1 VILRETGREKARQTE
16 EGVIVVVVV
25 VVVEDICPRHARP
38 CVLVEEAQSVLH
50 LLMDISLGRS
60 VIVVDVG
67 SYSD

>member
-16 EGVIVVVVV
+16 EGVIVVV

-38 CVLVEEAQSVLH
+38 CVLVEEAQSVLP
-50 LLMDISLGRS
+50 LLMDIPLGRS

-67 SYSD
+67 LYSD